1 MQNVH
6 SLNGCQVPA
15 NPYTGRSQ
23 PFYHQLPVNFRP
35 FSISQPQRQ
44 VSVTQSV
51 HPSFLSE
58 DTKEVEGTNSSK
70 RNESYI
76 PLNPLTSE
84 ELKGFQR
91 NFEEPKSKKRQRN
104 ASIDRWKKP
113 LKTEIP
119 WITEVSE
126 IEYTSVSQR
135 LHYEILELVDYLKPT
150 DIEHL
155 LRAFVIKRIE
165 IAIQK
170 YIPTAEILAFGS
182 FNTGLYLPTSDIDL
196 VCFIHAQ
203 TPLALREVSRILVQ
217 ENISLERPITLARAV
232 VPIIKFREY
241 YTTFNVDLSFNQ
253 ASGFFS
259 ALSIKKFMREWPSLE
274 KLVMV
279 LKHFLRHHEIDDP
292 STGGMGG
299 FTVFCMILSF
309 FQLHREIQ
317 RGSLIP
323 EDENLGVLLIEF
335 FELYGLDF
343 NYEKLAIRVKSS
355 EGYGYYL
362 KENESWAMKNPPT
375 NLCIQDP
382 TDEDNDISRSTRNM
396 DYIREQFKCAFNRL
410 VVRVGY
416 LERNLSHDG
425 KKFPGLQKESILSS
439 ILFVDHEIQK
449 RRNKQAEDYNQ
460 HLKKVIAP
468 IGNDAS
474 IFLTPIDF
482 EYITSEFRLEISSAD
497 KARMEKTAMTKH
509 KFNRTRSYEGP
520 GPINLRSQVPNY
532 QSLVS
537 RTEEVDRSSSKR
549 HRYDIM
555 DSRNKRN
562 SSSNKSNNNDN
573 VRVYV
578 ENDSDMEMDSDYERS
593 HRRSKGSRNKGSRNR
608 RH

>member
-6 SLNGCQVPA
+6 TLNGLQVPA
-15 NPYTGRSQ
+15 NPYVDRSQ

-44 VSVTQSV
+44 VSATQSV

-58 DTKEVEGTNSSK
+58 DTKEVESTNSSK

-113 LKTEIP
+113 LKTELP
-119 WITEVSE
+119 WLTEVSK
-126 IEYTSVSQR
+126 IE
-135 LHYEILELVDYLKPT
+135 LHYEILELADYLKPT
-150 DIEHL
+150 EVEHL

-196 VCFIHAQ
+196 VCFIHVQ

-292 STGGMGG
+292 STGGM
-299 FTVFCMILSF
+299 
-309 FQLHREIQ
+309 E
-317 RGSLIP
+317 SLIP

-335 FELYGLDF
+335 FELYGLNF

-355 EGYGYYL
+355 EGYGYFL

-410 VVRVGY
+410 VVRVGH
-416 LERNLSHDG
+416 LERNLPHDG

-460 HLKKVIAP
+460 HLAKVIEP
-468 IGNDAS
+468 FGNDAS

-482 EYITSEFRLEISSAD
+482 DYITSEFRLEIMSAD

-509 KFNRTRSYEGP
+509 KFNRNRSYEGSS
-520 GPINLRSQVPNY
+520 PINLRSQVPNY

-537 RTEEVDRSSSKR
+537 RTEEDDRSSSKR
-549 HRYDIM
+549 HRYDIT

-562 SSSNKSNNNDN
+562 SSSNNDN

-593 HRRSKGSRNKGSRNR
+593 HRRSKSTRNKGSRNR